1 MPLKEH
7 LYHKKKTKKQG
18 NYADG
23 GGGGGGGR
31 EKPLSQEGITTNLL
45 LKGEKIATV
54 L

>member
-7 LYHKKKTKKQG
+7 LYHKKKKKKQG

-23 GGGGGGGR
+23 GGGGGR
-31 EKPLSQEGITTNLL
+31 EEPLSQEGITTNLL
-45 LKGEKIATV
+45 LKGEKIVSV